1 MMIRKILILNVLLL
15 CFGASVFAQE
25 DPYANQYNEHSV
37 RPIRKDDQMFRKSL
51 WWRMDLRTKRNAP
64 FFATNNEISR
74 LLINAVREGRIK
86 PFTND
91 SLNNRLSI
99 EDFNEKLRIPQA
111 ALDAEADFKKWEDEN
126 LDWGPGTGGNGTAKK
141 EEDTPAASEY
151 FPRQLY
157 ILELKEDLIFDN
169 RRSRM
174 FHDLQV
180 ITLMIPAEQTPTGI
194 EKVICSFSYRELVN
208 QVFKHNPDA
217 IWFNPQNSSQHRNL
231 SDAFELGMHG
241 KFLVKYENP
250 RDSYIVDIYG
260 DNKKSLQ
267 MSEQAVYRLMEYE
280 ATLWSY

>member
-1 MMIRKILILNVLLL
+1 MNKKILLLSILISGISIV
-15 CFGASVFAQE
+15 GFAQE

-37 RPIRKDDQMFRKSL
+37 RPIRKDDQMFKKSL
-51 WWRMDLRTKRNAP
+51 WWRMDLRTKQNTP
-64 FFATNNEISR
+64 FFANNNEISR
-74 LLINAVREGRIK
+74 LLINAVREGRIE

-91 SLNNRLSI
+91 SLNTRMSI

-111 ALDAEADFKKWEDEN
+111 ALDAEADFKKFEDEN
-126 LDWGPGTGGNGTAKK
+126 LDWGPGTGGTASKSKK
-141 EEDTPAASEY
+141 EEKAPISNEY

-157 ILELKEDLIFDN
+157 ILELKEDLIFDS

-194 EKVICSFSYRELVN
+194 EKVVCSFSYFELVHK
-208 QVFKHNPDA
+208 VFKHNPDA

-231 SDAFELGMHG
+231 TDAFELGLHG
-241 KFLVKYENP
+241 KYLVKYENP

-260 DNKKSLQ
+260 ANKRSLQ